1 MRIEVR
7 NDSILIDGYV
17 NAVGRDS
24 RPILDKK
31 TGERFIEQIVP
42 GAFKRAIQQNEVQLL
57 LDHDETRVLG
67 STETNLKLFE
77 DNIGLR
83 AIAEITDAEVIQ
95 KAKENKLRGWSFGF
109 LELAASEEDS
119 AKGLKR
125 RYVEEM
131 KLKEVSLIDEKR
143 VPCYI
148 GTSVETRAEG
158 EEVVEPDVLETRAM
172 YTEVSQ
178 EQPVDLDAYK
188 NRIKKLEE
196 KE

>member
-67 STETNLKLFE
+67 STEKNLKLFE

-143 VPCYI
+143 IPCYI

-158 EEVVEPDVLETRAM
+158 EEVVKPDVLETRAM

-178 EQPVDLDAYK
+178 EHPVDLDTYK